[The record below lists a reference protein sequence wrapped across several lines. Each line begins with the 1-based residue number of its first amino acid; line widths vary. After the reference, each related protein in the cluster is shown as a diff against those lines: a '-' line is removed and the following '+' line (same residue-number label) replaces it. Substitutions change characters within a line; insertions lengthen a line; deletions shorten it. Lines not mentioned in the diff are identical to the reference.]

1 MNYETLP
8 PPLILTDI
16 SKSIQYARHIR
27 QTDPGKFEYARQI
40 LLTHLPLHENIT
52 EAIQSI
58 ITEYSLDYNTR
69 MLFIGVAE
77 SINQNK

>member
-1 MNYETLP
+1 MKRYVTP
-8 PPLILTDI
+8 PRLTD
-16 SKSIQYARHIR
+16 SDFKSGAEFARKIKQENPDQYE
-27 QTDPGKFEYARQI
+27 KARQI